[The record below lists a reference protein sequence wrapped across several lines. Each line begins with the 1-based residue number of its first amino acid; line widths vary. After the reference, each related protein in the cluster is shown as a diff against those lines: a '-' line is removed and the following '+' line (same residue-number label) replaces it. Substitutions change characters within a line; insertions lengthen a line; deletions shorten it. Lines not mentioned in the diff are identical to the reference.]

1 MPLTIT
7 IPANDD
13 LWDADNNRFISVKEQ
28 TLVLEHSLI
37 SLSKWER
44 ITKIPFLSNATENKL
59 TPEQW
64 LLYIK
69 CMTINQVN
77 DMAYGMLTQEMYE
90 KVFAYINDPMTATTI
105 NDNRPNKGRRE
116 IITSE
121 VIYYQMISYGIPIE
135 LEKWHLNNLMT
146 LITVFSVKG
155 AGEKKM
161 SRAEAAAYQRS
172 LNESRIR
179 KGKKR

>member
-1 MPLTIT
+1 MPLKIT

-13 LWDADNNRFISVKEQ
+13 LWDPDNNKFISFKEQ
-28 TLVLEHSLI
+28 TLVLEHSLL

-44 ITKIPFLSNATENKL
+44 ITKKSFLFNVTSKKI
-59 TPEQW
+59 TPEEW

-77 DMAYGMLTQEMYE
+77 DIVYSLLSSDQYKEI
-90 KVFAYINDPMTATTI
+90 FDYINDPMTATTI

-116 IITSE
+116 IVTSE
-121 VIYYQMISYGIPIE
+121 VIYYRMISYGIPIE

-146 LITVFSVKG
+146 LISVFAIKG
-155 AGEKKM
+155 GGEKKM

-172 LNESRIR
+172 INESRIR

>member
-7 IPANDD
+7 IPATDD
-13 LWDADNNRFISVKEQ
+13 LWDADNNRFISIKEQ
-28 TLVLEHSLI
+28 KLVLEHSLM

-44 ITKIPFLSNATENKL
+44 ITKIPFLSNASEDKL
-59 TPEQW
+59 TAEQW

-77 DMAYGMLTQEMYE
+77 DFVYALLTQDMYE
-90 KVFAYINDPMTATTI
+90 KVFSYINDPMTATTI
-105 NDNRPNKGRRE
+105 NDRRPNKGRRE

-146 LITVFSVKG
+146 LIAVFSIKG
-155 AGEKKM
+155 GGDKKM

-172 LNESRIR
+172 INESRIR
-179 KGKKR
+179 KAKKR